1 MINFISLCPIQTL
14 ETCYVFNIV
23 KENFIHKDPFD
34 FLGMTFYLQWF
45 LVAGLLACLF
55 VFIRGV
61 C

>member
-1 MINFISLCPIQTL
+1 MCPIQTL
-14 ETCYVFNIV
+14 EACYVFNIV
-23 KENFIHKDPFD
+23 EENFIHKDPFN

-45 LVAGLLACLF
+45 LAAGLLACLF